1 MSVSGIAI
9 TLGEAPEAQ
18 DAALAALARDPS
30 LTLGPRAGTRLAAV
44 LETPS
49 AAADRAAFARLEA
62 LPGVVH
68 VGLVCSYLDPET
80 SDPPEES
87 P

>member
-9 TLGEAPEAQ
+9 TLGESSADQAR
-18 DAALAALARDPS
+18 ALSALESDPNV
-30 LTLGPRAGTRLAAV
+30 TLGPRAGRRVAAV

-49 AAADRAAFARLEA
+49 ARDDRAAFARLEA
-62 LPGVVH
+62 LPGVDH
-68 VGLVCSYLDPET
+68 VGLVCSYLDPEPPA
-80 SDPPEES
+80 PPEET